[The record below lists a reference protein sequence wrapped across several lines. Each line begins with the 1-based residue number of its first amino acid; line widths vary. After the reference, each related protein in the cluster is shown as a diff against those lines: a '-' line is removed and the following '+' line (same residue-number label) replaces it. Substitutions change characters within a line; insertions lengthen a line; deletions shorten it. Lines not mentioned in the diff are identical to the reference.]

1 MSLRVRSGLGGR
13 SNLAPGSPRFA
24 RDDGRE
30 EKMRKIVDMRSD
42 TLTKPTEQMRR
53 AIYEAEVGDDVYGE
67 DPTVNR
73 LEAMAAERMG
83 KEAAVLVSSGTM
95 SNLVAVLAHTHP
107 GDSMIVDHTAHI
119 HINECGSAAA
129 FGGVHT
135 YAVDLDKDYRPSVEN
150 IRAAIRKANLHFPET
165 SLICLEN
172 THNTQGGSCISG
184 ERTKAICD
192 MAHENGC
199 KVHID
204 GARIFNAAE
213 ALGVDVA
220 ELARHADSITFCLS
234 KGLGGPIGSIL
245 NGGKDF
251 IQVARKKRKMLG
263 GAMRQAG
270 IIAAAGIVALE
281 EPEKT
286 VGRDN
291 ALAKRF
297 AEALLKEDLI
307 ELVPPIPVE
316 TNLIWCRPRHC
327 RLPLAEAVAH
337 LKEQGV
343 FVNANAPR
351 NTLRLAVYDAIVEE
365 DLPIVLEA
373 FRSVPKAEKT
383 H

>member
-1 MSLRVRSGLGGR
+1 MT
-13 SNLAPGSPRFA
+13 
-24 RDDGRE
+24 
-30 EKMRKIVDMRSD
+30 KIVDMRSD
-42 TLTKPTEQMRR
+42 TLTKPTEKMRR
-53 AIYEAEVGDDVYGE
+53 AICEAEVGDDVYGE

-73 LEAMAAERMG
+73 LEAMAAERTG
-83 KEAAVLVSSGTM
+83 KEAALLVSSGTM
-95 SNLVAVLAHTHP
+95 SNLVAVLAHTHQ

-135 YAVDLDKDYRPSVEN
+135 YAVDLDEDYRPSVEN
-150 IRAAIRKANLHFPET
+150 IRGAIRKTNMHFPET
-165 SLICLEN
+165 TLICLEN
-172 THNTQGGSCISG
+172 THNTQGGSCVTV

-213 ALGVDVA
+213 ALGVGVP
-220 ELARHADSITFCLS
+220 ELARDADSITFCLS

-245 NGGKDF
+245 NGPKDF

-263 GAMRQAG
+263 GATRQAG

-281 EPEKT
+281 EAEKT
-286 VGRDN
+286 VARDN
-291 ALAKRF
+291 ALTRQL

-307 ELVPPIPVE
+307 ELVPPIPVQ
-316 TNLIWCRPRHC
+316 TNLIWCRPKNC
-327 RLPLAEAVAH
+327 RLGMAEVVAH
-337 LKEQGV
+337 LKDRGV
-343 FVNANAPR
+343 LANANYLR
-351 NTLRLAVYDAIVEE
+351 NTLRLAVYNAIVKE

-373 FRSVPKAEKT
+373 LRTLPRND
-383 H
+383 